1 MVGVVGG
8 RSETQLP
15 GCGAEEAEG
24 REGRRCVGGET
35 HWGGEEEEE
44 GEQGHKRGR
53 GEKKR
58 EEGQAIVCYLWR
70 LRDIEVE
77 GSLSF

>member
-1 MVGVVGG
+1 VVGVVGG

-44 GEQGHKRGR
+44 GEQGHKRERGKETRGR
-53 GEKKR
+53 TSNCLLSVAT
-58 EEGQAIVCYLWR
+58 EGY
-70 LRDIEVE
+70 
-77 GSLSF
+77 